1 MPCKGFD
8 FCSLHCPTALYT
20 ISTAKLLWRFETT
33 PAGDYSTEDYPCR
46 GLLNRGLPLQGTTQQ
61 RTTPAGDYSTE
72 DYPCRGLLNRGLPL
86 QGTTQQRTTPAGDYS
101 TEDYPCRGLLNRGLP
116 LQGDCSLGTIF

>member
-72 DYPCRGLLNRGLPL
+72 DYPCRGIAHWALSFNKPVRWKGTNDRQQKSPHLKGMGL
-86 QGTTQQRTTPAGDYS
+86 
-101 TEDYPCRGLLNRGLP
+101 
-116 LQGDCSLGTIF
+116 